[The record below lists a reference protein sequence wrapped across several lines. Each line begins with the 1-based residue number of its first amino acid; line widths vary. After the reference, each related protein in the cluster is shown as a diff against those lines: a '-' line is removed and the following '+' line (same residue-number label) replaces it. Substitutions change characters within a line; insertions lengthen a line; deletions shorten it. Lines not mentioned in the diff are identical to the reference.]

1 VHEADP
7 TVTQVVRAE
16 RRDRRRLA
24 RFRDRRPQRVGPGV
38 GKEPRLGIAGDELGV
53 SPDAVY
59 KSGLAPLREAG
70 QIRARTAAMTGGW
83 YWRLADDD

>member
-1 VHEADP
+1 
-7 TVTQVVRAE
+7 
-16 RRDRRRLA
+16 
-24 RFRDRRPQRVGPGV
+24 
-38 GKEPRLGIAGDELGV
+38 V
-53 SPDAVY
+53 SPDVVY